1 MKLFFACLGVGLL
14 IPASLIVLM
23 LALKILSP
31 GTTSGMFLLWFFVW
45 RLPLFVR
52 LFPTMSH
59 LSVGLLS
66 FAVGT
71 FLDVVILTYAAFS
84 VLKRKPR
91 NSTPTT

>member
-1 MKLFFACLGVGLL
+1 MKLFFASLGVGLL
-14 IPASLIVLM
+14 ILASLIVLM
-23 LALKILSP
+23 LALKILVP

-45 RLPLFVR
+45 PLPVFVR
-52 LFPTMSH
+52 LFPT
-59 LSVGLLS
+59 LSQLGVGLLS

-91 NSTPTT
+91 RNTPST